1 MTPKGSDKNRL
12 RFEHEGRLIYEWEQS
27 LDEVNIYIIPPPGL
41 KAKEIDIVILH
52 DRLRV
57 GVKGTPPFI
66 DEFTGGQVKKDES
79 FWTLVDDEVNINLQK
94 AKKGETWDCALV
106 GVEGQNT
113 KIDDFTK
120 EEAKKNI
127 MLQRFQE
134 EASEVLY
141 FYYYCQHNLN
151 LHDTHLAEC
160 VISIIV
166 YCNTTH
172 VPNAATS

>member
-1 MTPKGSDKNRL
+1 MTPKGSEKNRL

-41 KAKEIDIVILH
+41 KAKDIDIVIQH
-52 DRLRV
+52 DRLKI

-66 DEFTGGQVKKDES
+66 DEATGGQVKKDES
-79 FWTLVDDEVNINLQK
+79 FWTLVDNEVNINFQK
-94 AKKGETWDCALV
+94 AKKGATWDCALV
-106 GVEGQNT
+106 GVNGQNT

-134 EASEVLY
+134 EVNEMSNMMMWLLY
-141 FYYYCQHNLN
+141 LYSC
-151 LHDTHLAEC
+151 DGC
-160 VISIIV
+160 CI
-166 YCNTTH
+166 
-172 VPNAATS
+172 